1 MQNTNG
7 CVYITDSLW
16 NLWSVT
22 GTKQDSFEKL
32 RCQWSNVKHLLLS
45 PFYSPVQIFSWCNLA
60 IAPLKAME
68 LCQFMLLRISPI
80 KCYSVSW
87 IVFIDFSNSACW
99 IWVRLWVFY
108 SHVKQF
114 FFYFFFTQI
123 ISYWQEISLFYSW
136 LPSVSWKIT
145 SVAQTNT

>member
-114 FFYFFFTQI
+114 FFYFFFYTDNLI
-123 ISYWQEISLFYSW
+123 LRGDKSL
-136 LPSVSWKIT
+136 LQLAPQCELKGHKCGP
-145 SVAQTNT
+145 N